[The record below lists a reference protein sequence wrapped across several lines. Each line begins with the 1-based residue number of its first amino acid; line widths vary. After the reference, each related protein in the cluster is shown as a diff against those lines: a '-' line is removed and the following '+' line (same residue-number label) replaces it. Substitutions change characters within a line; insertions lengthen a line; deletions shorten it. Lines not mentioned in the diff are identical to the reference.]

1 MSYQLS
7 RDQQLLRH
15 FPADSHLLHD
25 HASIPYQD
33 TIVKVKSGQYFA
45 SLAMTLENLS
55 NDPYIELDTLKY
67 ILRKFSEELLYMQDA
82 YVIVK
87 P

>member
-15 FPADSHLLHD
+15 FPANTSLLHD
-25 HASIPYQD
+25 EAQIPHQE
-33 TIVKVKSGQYFA
+33 TVVKVKSGQYFA

-67 ILRKFSEELLYMQDA
+67 ILQKFAEELLYMQDA
-82 YVIVK
+82 YVIK
-87 P
+87 KC